1 MFLNILSGKDGAE
14 LETHEILIAC
24 EAIYGRFWQ
33 EQRMSENQA
42 ELSSPQDNFQLLIKT
57 EHGTSIHFITKAVT
71 MVENA
76 AQFDSDNL

>member
-1 MFLNILSGKDGAE
+1 MRFQFLVKQLSQQIL
-14 LETHEILIAC
+14 T
-24 EAIYGRFWQ
+24 RT
-33 EQRMSENQA
+33 ENVTK
-42 ELSSPQDNFQLLIKT
+42 LSSPQDNFQLLIKT